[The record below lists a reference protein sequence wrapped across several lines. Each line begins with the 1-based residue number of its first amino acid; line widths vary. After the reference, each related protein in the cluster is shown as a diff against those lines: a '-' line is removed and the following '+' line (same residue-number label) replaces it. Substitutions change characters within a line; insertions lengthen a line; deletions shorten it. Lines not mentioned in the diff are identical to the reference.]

1 MNLFINYRYST
12 HPRYQISKIPLNF
25 LLPHTDFR
33 VLKYYLKRF
42 IRNLLKKKENL
53 ATPEALLLDLCTCP
67 FFKVHLH
74 YCHVMLKYEKTAISD
89 YFICFPYSIANS
101 ASQFSFFLAWC
112 MGINDISHSNVLNNE
127 TVSYGLLLYHAQQN
141 GLTTSNKTRIYSY
154 NYWPL
159 LLY

>member
-42 IRNLLKKKENL
+42 IRNLLKKKGKPSYAWSFIAGSL
-53 ATPEALLLDLCTCP
+53 HVPIFQSTSALLSCDALIWKDCNFRL
-67 FFKVHLH
+67 L
-74 YCHVMLKYEKTAISD
+74 YM
-89 YFICFPYSIANS
+89 FPYSIANS

-141 GLTTSNKTRIYSY
+141 GLTTSNKTRIYSS